1 MTDRSGD
8 GPCAGGAGSNV
19 LALGVRGY
27 ACQVFDEPAA
37 AWALHQETHLI
48 PWRGESRDSLRVD
61 RFDARNLLED
71 KTLFRQL
78 KKKPRTT
85 GNSVSTSATWTGSDA
100 AAPAS
105 TPGGDGDVR
114 DSEETEQQMLHRL
127 RFGDYAME
135 FSPREEA
142 AAENKFPYVYPEDQ
156 SDEESDG
163 EAFEPLWAVPNHLQL
178 AQHAILAATANKVRG
193 RPQLEVMLKVSD
205 AVIVCQWLG
214 FPRSPTGFR
223 CECMQVKLSANAKF
237 RFLDASHALHGYYCF
252 LRDENP
258 QPPATKTK
266 VSLLGE
272 EYDQDVS
279 ACVLVEGWLSGEDE
293 EQKHEESGHDE
304 GEAVDSRDE
313 ELRLKAIRLRRH
325 DPLTNHAALAKKPS
339 DAAAEVVED
348 IAAQSSSKKRSR
360 GQSDSEQTTNRRPR
374 V

>member
-1 MTDRSGD
+1 MADRSGD
-8 GPCAGGAGSNV
+8 GVCAGGAGSNA

-85 GNSVSTSATWTGSDA
+85 GNSISKSADWTRADVTV
-100 AAPAS
+100 PAL
-105 TPGGDGDVR
+105 TPAGDGDVQ
-114 DSEETEQQMLHRL
+114 DSKETEQQMLHRL

-142 AAENKFPYVYPEDQ
+142 AAENKFPYTYPEDQ

-163 EAFEPLWAVPNHLQL
+163 EAFEPLWA
-178 AQHAILAATANKVRG
+178 HAILAATANKVRG

-205 AVIVCQWLG
+205 AVLVCQWMGL
-214 FPRSPTGFR
+214 PRPPTEFR
-223 CECMQVKLSANAKF
+223 CDCMQVKLSANAKF

-258 QPPATKTK
+258 QPPTTKPK

-272 EYDQDVS
+272 EYDQ
-279 ACVLVEGWLSGEDE
+279 EDD
-293 EQKHEESGHDE
+293 EQKHEESGQDE
-304 GEAVDSRDE
+304 GAAVASRDE
-313 ELRLKAIRLRRH
+313 ELRLKADL
-325 DPLTNHAALAKKPS
+325 LANHFSHAELAKRPS
-339 DAAAEVVED
+339 GAAAEGVED
-348 IAAQSSSKKRSR
+348 TAAQTSSKKRSM
-360 GQSDSEQTTNRRPR
+360 GQSDSEQTRNRRPR
-374 V
+374 FR